1 MNPEVDLYLETGC
14 MRCELGG
21 TPECKVHLW
30 TDILKALRAIVLD
43 CGLTEERKWGVPT
56 YTFQRKNIV
65 NIAAF
70 KNFASLSFFKGA
82 LLQDTTGLL
91 VKPGENSQSGRYM
104 PFTTLS
110 EVQQHQAE
118 IKAYLFEAIE
128 AEKQGLKIDFKAK
141 NELKLPI
148 ELADKLEKL
157 PELKAAFDAL
167 TPGRKR
173 SYVLHI
179 SQAKQAATREN
190 RVEKCI
196 PKIFQGKGFNE
207 Y

>member
-30 TDILKALRAIVLD
+30 TNILKALRAIVLD

-56 YTFQRKNIV
+56 YTFQGKNIV

-82 LLQDTTGLL
+82 LLRDSAGIL

-104 PFTTLS
+104 PFTTLA
-110 EVQQHQAE
+110 EVQQHEAD

-141 NELKLPI
+141 NELELPI

-179 SQAKQAATREN
+179 SQAKQTTTREN

>member
-30 TDILKALRAIVLD
+30 TNILKALRAIVLD

-56 YTFQRKNIV
+56 YTFQGKNIV

-82 LLQDTTGLL
+82 LLRDSAGIL

-104 PFTTLS
+104 PFTTLA
-110 EVQQHQAE
+110 EVQQHEAD

-141 NELKLPI
+141 NELELPQ
-148 ELADKLEKL
+148 ELSDKLEEL
-157 PELKAAFDAL
+157 PELKAAFEAL

-179 SQAKQAATREN
+179 SQAKQAATRES